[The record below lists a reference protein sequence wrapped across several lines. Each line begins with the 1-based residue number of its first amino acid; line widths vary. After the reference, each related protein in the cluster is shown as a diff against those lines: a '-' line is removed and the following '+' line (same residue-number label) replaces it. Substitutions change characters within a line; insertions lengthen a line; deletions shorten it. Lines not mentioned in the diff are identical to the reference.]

1 MKYLV
6 EFWPKE
12 PWDENLKKGSEIE
25 AERRK
30 KGVIIS
36 EKETVF
42 PIHFALSD
50 PRGIEIIED
59 DVKMSKLSKWF
70 KAYSSVYNVKITPLI
85 SRVEFDK
92 L

>member
-1 MKYLV
+1 MKYLI
-6 EFWPKE
+6 EWWPKE
-12 PWDENLKKGSEIE
+12 PWDENLKKGYEIE

-30 KGVIIS
+30 KGVTIG

-42 PIHFALSD
+42 PIHFTLSD
-50 PRGIEIIED
+50 QGGIWIIED

-70 KAYSSVYNVKITPLI
+70 KDYGSVYNVKLTPLI
-85 SRVEFDK
+85 SRAEYEK